1 MVVLSFIRY
10 IILLTC
16 IYRTFGSISD
26 TTQVTEKSQDI
37 NQPGDRVCKKID
49 IKKVTESN
57 PKNTDINQA
66 YEENDRYVEDNKKNQ
81 VLELKDLICMPND
94 ETNNPK
100 NNITRNI
107 YNHFRATPA
116 RNAHYFE
123 RKYEHPTEFYN
134 EQFYQNQ
141 QARSF
146 NMYTVHSNQ
155 VSHLTSNVYTWHI
168 YYPSFQSSSNIRFA
182 EGPKAFV
189 PCIQTDRLLSD
200 NEIVNFL
207 FHRLNS
213 LNYFRNFRDFLP
225 LIEYHYTF
233 KNIKNASAVI
243 FHSRILDNIRINE
256 IQIKGFAKT
265 TDEERLRIWSLF
277 SKKYSKIK
285 IIDFDSPLISFFPGI
300 IMLKDFIYKLLTEKR
315 LKERNIFNIFVGM
328 KIIESLLFS
337 SKEMIAGLSKENSLD
352 IFSYGHGATNIIIAH
367 KRIFFTILKKI
378 LFKNFNLSKKF
389 IISLRITEMG
399 CVYLS
404 NDKLY
409 LNKANKY
416 HFLRALIDSIYF
428 LDDMLMNTVS
438 NIYEKSIIDVDLQTG
453 YVAHIFFDFSEL
465 ENFEIDPDLSLKFI
479 KYYLILLQNEEFI
492 SSGNI
497 NKIVFKNVIE
507 NLAIEVDN
515 VEKELTNSCS
525 IQPKEHI
532 NLLFKCLSI
541 FNFIIKCEYNIN
553 LHNSLYLERIS

>member
-1 MVVLSFIRY
+1 MVVLSFIGY
-10 IILLTC
+10 IIFLTYINLTFASIPFC
-16 IYRTFGSISD
+16 IS
-26 TTQVTEKSQDI
+26 
-37 NQPGDRVCKKID
+37 
-49 IKKVTESN
+49 
-57 PKNTDINQA
+57 
-66 YEENDRYVEDNKKNQ
+66 
-81 VLELKDLICMPND
+81 ND

-116 RNAHYFE
+116 RNAHYF

-146 NMYTVHSNQ
+146 NMYTVHPNQ
-155 VSHLTSNVYTWHI
+155 VSQLTSNVYTGYV
-168 YYPSFQSSSNIRFA
+168 YYTPFQSSSNIRYA
-182 EGPKAFV
+182 EGHKAFV
-189 PCIQTDRLLSD
+189 PCIRTDRLLSD
-200 NEIVNFL
+200 NEIVNCL

-243 FHSRILDNIRINE
+243 LHSRILDNIRINE

-277 SKKYSKIK
+277 TEKYSKIK

-300 IMLKDFIYKLLTEKR
+300 IMLKDFIYKLLTEQR

-328 KIIESLLFS
+328 KMIESLLFS
-337 SKEMIAGLSKENSLD
+337 TKEMISSFCNGNNSD
-352 IFSYGHGATNIIIAH
+352 KFSYGCCTTNIIIAH

-378 LFKNFNLSKKF
+378 LFKNFNLSKNF
-389 IISLRITEMG
+389 IISLRITEIG

-404 NDKLY
+404 NDKFY
-409 LNKANKY
+409 LNKAYKY
-416 HFLRALIDSIYF
+416 HFLRALIDSIFF
-428 LDDMLMNTVS
+428 LDDVLMNTAS
-438 NIYEKSIIDVDLQTG
+438 IFYEKNVQNINLQTG
-453 YVAHIFFDFSEL
+453 YVDHKFFDFLEL
-465 ENFEIDPDLSLKFI
+465 ENFEMDPDLSLKFI
-479 KYYLILLQNEEFI
+479 KYYLILLQKEEFI

-497 NKIVFKNVIE
+497 NKTVFKNVIE

-515 VEKELTNSCS
+515 VEKEYTNSCS

-541 FNFIIKCEYNIN
+541 FNFIIKCGYNRN
-553 LHNSLYLERIS
+553 VHNSLYLEWISEISIF